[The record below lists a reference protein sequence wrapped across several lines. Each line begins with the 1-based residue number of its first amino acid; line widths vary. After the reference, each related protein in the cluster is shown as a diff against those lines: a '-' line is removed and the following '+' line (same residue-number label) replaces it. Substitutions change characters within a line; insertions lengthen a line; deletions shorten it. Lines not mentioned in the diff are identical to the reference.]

1 MLHIWEVIRN
11 CISIMLVFRGN
22 VFKKKILHGVVDH
35 FYFILD
41 HLRNSVISPHFI
53 VNVFY
58 YIYHTIKHRLL
69 YKKLLTRFY
78 LEIVFYFW
86 NFFHKKYLFESFFL
100 KPFLFFFQN
109 TYEEFE
115 SGLIKFKFTCISN
128 ASIVS
133 KVLFLMFSKFYSSH
147 ETVIDYENRFN
158 LCYTNIFLLVSFI

>member
-11 CISIMLVFRGN
+11 CISIMLVFRRN

-53 VNVFY
+53 VNIFY

-78 LEIVFYFW
+78 FEIIFGIFFIKNIYSSLFFW
-86 NFFHKKYLFESFFL
+86 NHF
-100 KPFLFFFQN
+100 FFFQN

-115 SGLIKFKFTCISN
+115 SGLIKFKFTRISN